1 MKLYNTTK
9 GILLEVENKYY
20 LLDESNWDALVT
32 QESLSLVLTQK
43 VSNSKQISDIEAENI
58 ISTNLLPP
66 IGSQNV
72 WAAGVTYYRSR
83 KARMEESADAGGAD
97 FYDKV
102 YEADRPELFFKASA
116 DQVVGHGGI
125 VNIRRDSSWDVPEP
139 ELTALL
145 SPTGKIN
152 GYTIGNDMSS
162 RSIEGE
168 NPLYLPQA
176 KMYDKSAAIGPCLLV
191 QHTHLPENTEIRL
204 EISREGS
211 LQFSDKTTLQQM
223 KRTVSEIASW
233 LFRENS
239 FSKGCYLMTGTGI
252 VPDNFTLAKGDI
264 IRISIEG
271 IGTLENKVSKRDN

>member
-1 MKLYNTTK
+1 MKLYHTK
-9 GILLEVENKYY
+9 EEIILENENNFY
-20 LLDESNWDALVT
+20 LIDNDWD
-32 QESLSLVLTQK
+32 SLVIQENLYKKLAQ
-43 VSNSKQISDIEAENI
+43 SISTASSITEEEFKKH

-83 KARMEESADAGGAD
+83 KARMEESADSGGAD

-191 QHTHLPENTEIRL
+191 LHTHLSENTEISM
-204 EISREGS
+204 EISRAGS
-211 LQFSDKTTLQQM
+211 VQFSEKTSLQQM

-239 FSKGCYLMTGTGI
+239 FAKGCYLMTGTGI
-252 VPDNFTLAKGDI
+252 VPDNFTLAKGDT